1 MELRI
6 FKKVGIW
13 SFVIAATLPFCS
25 CITTAAIALTPI
37 WAAGVLVE
45 HVQHG
50 LGVSTHDHT
59 YHRDYAGGGPK
70 EIGTYKDGRL
80 NGPHTTWYRNG
91 QKKSE
96 GAYKAGKQNG
106 LWKLWH
112 DDGRKQAEV
121 NWKVGK
127 AVSAKFWN
135 RKGEEVNTLQEA
147 RK

>member
-1 MELRI
+1 M
-6 FKKVGIW
+6 
-13 SFVIAATLPFCS
+13 
-25 CITTAAIALTPI
+25 
-37 WAAGVLVE
+37 
-45 HVQHG
+45 QHG

-59 YHRDYAGGGPK
+59 YHRHYAGGGPK
-70 EIGTYKDGRL
+70 ETGTYKNGRL

-106 LWKLWH
+106 LWKRWH
-112 DDGRKQAEV
+112 DDGQKQAEV
-121 NWKVGK
+121 NWEAGN

>member
-1 MELRI
+1 MKLSI
-6 FKKVGIW
+6 FKRVGIW
-13 SFVIAATLPFCS
+13 SFVIAATLPFYS

-37 WAAGVLVE
+37 WAAAVLVE

-59 YHRDYAGGGPK
+59 YPRHYAGGGPK
-70 EIGTYKDGRL
+70 ETGTYKNGRL
-80 NGPHTTWYRNG
+80 NGPHTTYYRNG

-96 GAYKAGKQNG
+96 GVYKAGKQNG
-106 LWKLWH
+106 LWKMWH
-112 DDGRKQAEV
+112 DDGQKQAEV
-121 NWKVGK
+121 NWEAGNG
-127 AVSAKFWN
+127 VSAKFWN

>member
-1 MELRI
+1 MKLSI
-6 FKKVGIW
+6 FKRVGIW
-13 SFVIAATLPFCS
+13 SFVIAATLPFYS
-25 CITTAAIALTPI
+25 CVTTAAVVLTPV
-37 WAAGVLVE
+37 AGALMLVE
-45 HVQHG
+45 HAQHG
-50 LGVSTHDHT
+50 LRVSTHDHGYT
-59 YHRDYAGGGPK
+59 RSYSNGMRK
-70 EIGTYKDGRL
+70 ESGSYKDGRL

-121 NWKVGK
+121 NWEVGN